1 MFVSYIINETYF
13 DFLYLQR
20 LLPVLDNLKWTRET
34 TEAMCWLIQH
44 CNFISPPLGSFGPAT
59 YNVSLDNVVFDQLII
74 LSLILFFNLLN
85 HFHDIEY
92 NINYIITDYIFLL
105 PTFFQNLLQML
116 DPK

>member
-1 MFVSYIINETYF
+1 
-13 DFLYLQR
+13 
-20 LLPVLDNLKWTRET
+20 
-34 TEAMCWLIQH
+34 MCWLIQH
-44 CNFISPPLGSFGPAT
+44 SNFIPSPLGSFGPAT

-105 PTFFQNLLQML
+105 RTFFQNLLQML

>member
-1 MFVSYIINETYF
+1 MVVSYIINETYF
-13 DFLYLQR
+13 DFLYLQSM
-20 LLPVLDNLKWTRET
+20 LPVLDNLKWTRET

-44 CNFISPPLGSFGPAT
+44 SNFIPPPLGSFGPAT

-105 PTFFQNLLQML
+105 HTFFQNLLQML